1 MKRIEL
7 RVVVIFSALAFNLL
21 LSGCAQARER
31 MDKTSP
37 AAAYNTPVGVDE
49 TAATD
54 APTVAP
60 TSTQPSMPTFT
71 PTAQPCDRNGG
82 GQVSRETLDSE
93 LLGYSYEVSVYTPP
107 CYGEEGIDYP
117 VLYLLHG
124 QGMDDTY
131 WLNMGA
137 AQIVDDLIAK
147 GAAPFLMVFPREVN
161 DYDPVS
167 EDGFGASVLSELIP
181 WVEANYDVCTQR
193 ECRAIGGISR
203 GGGWATR
210 LAARNFDTFGAL
222 GAHSMGLMAGDTYKM
237 QQHLETRSVED
248 YPRIWLDRGEDDFL
262 FEGIDYFVDMLEENG
277 IPHEFHLWPGDHS
290 GAYWQAHVAD
300 YLAWYAEGWEHS
312 ERQP

>member
-1 MKRIEL
+1 M
-7 RVVVIFSALAFNLL
+7 SGLL
-21 LSGCAQARER
+21 LAGCAQARQQV
-31 MDKTSP
+31 DKVST
-37 AAAYNTPVGVDE
+37 AAAYTTPVMATE
-49 TAATD
+49 TAAI
-54 APTVAP
+54 PTV
-60 TSTQPSMPTFT
+60 TSV
-71 PTAQPCDRNGG
+71 PTASPTATAVPTKTDVPCDRREGG
-82 GQVSRETLDSE
+82 RVTREMLDSE
-93 LLGYSYEVSVYTPP
+93 LLGFSYEVSVYTPP

-137 AQIVDDLIAK
+137 AQIVDDLIAQ

-161 DYDPVS
+161 DYDPVTN
-167 EDGFGASVLSELIP
+167 DGFGASVLGELIP
-181 WVEANYDVCTQR
+181 WVEENYDVCTER

-222 GAHSMGLMAGDTYKM
+222 GAHSMGLMAGDTYQM
-237 QQHLETRSVED
+237 QKHLETRSVDD

-290 GAYWQAHVAD
+290 GAYWQAHAAE
-300 YLAWYAEGWEHS
+300 YLAWYAEGW
-312 ERQP
+312 R